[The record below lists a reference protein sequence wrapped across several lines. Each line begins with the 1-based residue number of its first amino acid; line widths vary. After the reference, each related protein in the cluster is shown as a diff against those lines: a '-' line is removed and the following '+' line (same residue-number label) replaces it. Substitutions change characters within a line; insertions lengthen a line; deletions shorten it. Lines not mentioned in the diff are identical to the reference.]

1 MVLNETSVFNNN
13 STLDQASVV
22 LFETID
28 GTALAE
34 KDDYTTVKKAI
45 IFDANETQKQVKIY
59 VNDEFDE
66 EIQDDLDFGCR
77 IIPVSDHVMI
87 KDGEADIIIAQP
99 ISAIQIGHVKG
110 TVRILIWFKIINI
123 SLILICPIVSCVKNG
138 QF

>member
-1 MVLNETSVFNNN
+1 MILKKISVFNII

-110 TVRILIWFKIINI
+110 FVRIKA
-123 SLILICPIVSCVKNG
+123 
-138 QF
+138 

>member
-123 SLILICPIVSCVKNG
+123 NLILICPIVSCVKNG

>member
-1 MVLNETSVFNNN
+1 M
-13 STLDQASVV
+13 
-22 LFETID
+22 FETLD

-34 KDDYTTVKKAI
+34 KDDYTSVKKAI

-66 EIQDDLDFGCR
+66 EVQEDLDFGCR

-110 TVRILIWFKIINI
+110 RDVQIPKSLKIPKVKKNK
-123 SLILICPIVSCVKNG
+123 IV
-138 QF
+138 F

>member
-1 MVLNETSVFNNN
+1 MLNKTSVFNINP
-13 STLDQASVV
+13 TLDQASVV

-110 TVRILIWFKIINI
+110 TVRIFTI
-123 SLILICPIVSCVKNG
+123 SSNSEICTILSCVKN
-138 QF
+138 

>member
-1 MVLNETSVFNNN
+1 MLNKTSVFNINP
-13 STLDQASVV
+13 TLDQASVV

-110 TVRILIWFKIINI
+110 TVRILI
-123 SLILICPIVSCVKNG
+123 
-138 QF
+138 

>member
-1 MVLNETSVFNNN
+1 MLNKTSVFNINP
-13 STLDQASVV
+13 TLDQASVV

-110 TVRILIWFKIINI
+110 TVRIFTI
-123 SLILICPIVSCVKNG
+123 SSNSEIEICTILSCVKS
-138 QF
+138 